1 MAQELLRFLGR
12 LSGHRLSTFY
22 ILVDGWKAQEFKMT
36 AINTN
41 VASLYAQSAIT
52 TNARQL
58 TTTMQQL
65 STGKRINGAADDAAG
80 IAISAKLTSQIRG
93 LNQALRNANDAISMI
108 QTAEGATD
116 TITNMLQRM
125 RELTIQSGNASYSN
139 DDRTAM
145 ANEFNAL
152 GSEIDRIADTT
163 KWNGFPI
170 LNATAG
176 TSGRFMYDVDSG
188 SGALGKIDITIS
200 SFKRGS
206 TNGISVGRGSQVITS
221 TMTASTAQALISKI
235 DTSIKFVNT
244 QRATMGATIN
254 RLQYTLDNL
263 TSIET
268 NTQASRSRI
277 EDTDYSSATAQL
289 SKNNVIQQAATAMLS
304 QANQQP
310 QTVLQ
315 LLKQ

>member
-1 MAQELLRFLGR
+1 
-12 LSGHRLSTFY
+12 
-22 ILVDGWKAQEFKMT
+22 MT
-36 AINTN
+36 VINTN
-41 VASLYAQSAIT
+41 VASLYAQAAIT
-52 TNARQL
+52 TNARQM
-58 TTTMQQL
+58 TNTMQQL
-65 STGKRINGAADDAAG
+65 STGKRVNGAADDAAG
-80 IAISAKLTSQIRG
+80 IAISAKLTSQIKG
-93 LNQALRNANDAISMI
+93 LGQAIRNANDAISMI

-116 TITNMLQRM
+116 AITNMLQRM

-152 GSEIDRIADTT
+152 ASEIDRVAETT
-163 KWNGFPI
+163 KWNGFPV
-170 LNATAG
+170 LTGPAG
-176 TSGRFMYDVDSG
+176 SSGTVMFDVDSG
-188 SGALGKIDITIS
+188 SGSLGRIDITIS

-206 TNGISVGRGSQVITS
+206 GNGITVGSGSQVITS
-221 TMTASTAQALISKI
+221 TMTALSAQGLITDI
-235 DTSIKFVNT
+235 DASIKFVNE
-244 QRATMGATIN
+244 QRANMGATIN

-263 TSIET
+263 TNIET
-268 NTQASRSRI
+268 NTEASRSRI

-289 SKNNVIQQAATAMLS
+289 AKNNIIQQAATAMLA

>member
-1 MAQELLRFLGR
+1 
-12 LSGHRLSTFY
+12 
-22 ILVDGWKAQEFKMT
+22 MT
-36 AINTN
+36 VINTN
-41 VASLYAQSAIT
+41 VASLYAQAAIT
-52 TNARQL
+52 TNARQM
-58 TTTMQQL
+58 TNTMQQL
-65 STGKRINGAADDAAG
+65 STGKRVNGAADDAAG
-80 IAISAKLTSQIRG
+80 IAISAKLTSQIKG
-93 LNQALRNANDAISMI
+93 LGQAIRNANDAISMI

-116 TITNMLQRM
+116 AITNMLQRM

-152 GSEIDRIADTT
+152 ASEIDRVAETT
-163 KWNGFPI
+163 KWNGFPV
-170 LNATAG
+170 LNGTAG
-176 TSGRFMYDVDSG
+176 SSGKFMFDVDSG
-188 SGALGKIDITIS
+188 SGSLGRIDITIS

-206 TNGISVGRGSQVITS
+206 GNGITVGSGSQVITS
-221 TMTASTAQALISKI
+221 TMTAFSAQGLITDI
-235 DTSIKFVNT
+235 DASIKFVNE
-244 QRATMGATIN
+244 QRANMGATIN

-263 TSIET
+263 TNIET
-268 NTQASRSRI
+268 NTEASRSRI

-289 SKNNVIQQAATAMLS
+289 AKNNIIQQAATAMLA

>member
-1 MAQELLRFLGR
+1 
-12 LSGHRLSTFY
+12 
-22 ILVDGWKAQEFKMT
+22 MT
-36 AINTN
+36 VINTN

-52 TNARQL
+52 TNSRQM
-58 TTTMQQL
+58 TSTMQQL
-65 STGKRINGAADDAAG
+65 STGKRINGASDDAAG
-80 IAISAKLTSQIRG
+80 IAISAKLTSQIKG
-93 LNQALRNANDAISMI
+93 LAQALRNANDAISMI

-145 ANEFNAL
+145 ANEFTAL
-152 GSEIDRIADTT
+152 ASEIDRIADTT
-163 KWNGFPI
+163 KWNGFPV

-176 TSGRFMYDVDSG
+176 TSGKFMYDVDSG

-206 TNGISVGRGSQVITS
+206 THGITVGTGTQVITS
-221 TMTASTAQALISKI
+221 TMTSSTAQTLITHI

-263 TSIET
+263 TNIET

-289 SKNNVIQQAATAMLS
+289 SKNNIIQQAATAMLS

-310 QTVLQ
+310 QIVLQ

>member
-1 MAQELLRFLGR
+1 
-12 LSGHRLSTFY
+12 
-22 ILVDGWKAQEFKMT
+22 MT
-36 AINTN
+36 VINTN
-41 VASLYAQSAIT
+41 VASLYAQAAIT
-52 TNARQL
+52 TNARQM
-58 TTTMQQL
+58 TNTMQQL
-65 STGKRINGAADDAAG
+65 STGKRVNGAADDAAG
-80 IAISAKLTSQIRG
+80 IAISAKLTSQIKG
-93 LNQALRNANDAISMI
+93 LGQAIRNANDAISMI

-116 TITNMLQRM
+116 AITNMLQRM

-152 GSEIDRIADTT
+152 ASEIDRVAETT
-163 KWNGFPI
+163 KWNGFPV
-170 LNATAG
+170 LNGTAG
-176 TSGRFMYDVDSG
+176 SSGKFMFDVDSG
-188 SGALGKIDITIS
+188 SGSLGRIDITIS

-206 TNGISVGRGSQVITS
+206 GNGITVGSGSQVITS
-221 TMTASTAQALISKI
+221 TMTALGAQGLITDI
-235 DTSIKFVNT
+235 DASIKFVNE
-244 QRATMGATIN
+244 QRANMGATIN

-263 TSIET
+263 TNIET
-268 NTQASRSRI
+268 NTEASRSRI

-289 SKNNVIQQAATAMLS
+289 AKNNIIQQAATAMLA

>member
-1 MAQELLRFLGR
+1 
-12 LSGHRLSTFY
+12 
-22 ILVDGWKAQEFKMT
+22 MT
-36 AINTN
+36 VINTN

-52 TNARQL
+52 TNSRQM
-58 TTTMQQL
+58 TSTMQQL
-65 STGKRINGAADDAAG
+65 STGKRINGASDDAAG
-80 IAISAKLTSQIRG
+80 IAISAKLTSQIKG
-93 LNQALRNANDAISMI
+93 LSQALRNANDAISMI

-145 ANEFNAL
+145 ANEFTAL
-152 GSEIDRIADTT
+152 ALEIDRIADTT
-163 KWNGFPI
+163 KWNGFPV

-176 TSGRFMYDVDSG
+176 TSGKFMYDVDAG

-206 TNGISVGRGSQVITS
+206 ANGITVGTGTQLITS
-221 TMTASTAQALISKI
+221 TMTSSTAQALISKI

-263 TSIET
+263 TNIET

-289 SKNNVIQQAATAMLS
+289 SKNNIIQQAATAMLS

-310 QTVLQ
+310 QIVLQ